1 MVWYKPGGKG
11 EKAYDRL
18 KAIQEEANNIKSIIQ
33 RIAATLHELVD
44 KTEMKSE
51 PTSKQQCNRP
61 QKVRGMISWLPER
74 IDFTCND
81 LKFYIDFGL
90 VGLDP
95 EDTADVKGSIV
106 YGTNRTLCFREC
118 IFPEGGECKICQ
130 RVSRCDGLEDK
141 PLIQFTVDR
150 HGIIKSSTELDDE
163 WRIKD
168 STASSKKKVSEL
180 HFRALDHIWKDAL
193 NWTNENILP

>member
-1 MVWYKPGGKG
+1 MVWYKLGGKG
-11 EKAYDRL
+11 EKAFDRL
-18 KAIQEEANNIKSIIQ
+18 EAIQEEANDIKGIIQ
-33 RIAATLHELVD
+33 RISATLHELLD

-51 PTSKQQCNRP
+51 PTSKQQRISP

-74 IDFTCND
+74 IDFTCNN

-90 VGLDP
+90 IGLDP
-95 EDTADVKGSIV
+95 EDAADVKGSIV

-118 IFPEGGECKICQ
+118 ISPEEGECKICQ

-168 STASSKKKVSEL
+168 STVSSKKKVSES
-180 HFRALDHIWKDAL
+180 HFLALDHIWKDAL
-193 NWTNENILP
+193 NWTNENIVP